1 MTVRES
7 MGFKRAPYFT
17 TRKVEGE
24 DSLTGKISGRSDA
37 VFIRNKYQTEL
48 DNAHAAIVNM
58 VHRTENNLA
67 TLKGAYDNSQRLK
80 KNIEAHLEERKM
92 LYQSLENLLANEKG
106 HEKEM
111 WFETLKTRVQ
121 EVKDRNI
128 TVFQKSK
135 DSDVESMNIG
145 SSLDYPK
152 QYPDSKIK
160 ERYEKILND
169 IEWKEKEVR
178 KEKEKYYSE
187 VATYNNSLSFFEKDI
202 LKSEDKFAAYDS
214 ILKEGTQK
222 LQNCR
227 YHGSILHKLSS
238 EKSKDEISLDTL
250 THRIDQFRNTLEL
263 IKRDLSQYQGKKFV
277 EMQY

>member
-1 MTVRES
+1 

>member
-1 MTVRES
+1 

-24 DSLTGKISGRSDA
+24 DSLTGKITGRSDA

-58 VHRTENNLA
+58 VHRTENNLS

-222 LQNCR
+222 LQGCR

>member
-1 MTVRES
+1 MA
-7 MGFKRAPYFT
+7 FKRAPYFT
-17 TRKVEGE
+17 TKKVDGE
-24 DSLTGKISGRSDA
+24 DSVTGKITGRSDA

-58 VHRTENNLA
+58 VHRTENNLS

-111 WFETLKTRVQ
+111 WFETLKSRVQ

-128 TVFQKSK
+128 TIFQKSK

-160 ERYEKILND
+160 QRYEKILTD

-214 ILKEGTQK
+214 ILREGMQK
-222 LQNCR
+222 LQGCR
-227 YHGSILHKLSS
+227 YHGGILYKLSS
-238 EKSKDEISLDTL
+238 EKSKDEITLDTL
-250 THRIDQFRNTLEL
+250 SHRVDQFRNTLEL

>member
-1 MTVRES
+1 
-7 MGFKRAPYFT
+7 MGFKRVPHNA
-17 TRKVEGE
+17 TRKVDGEEGVVGRI
-24 DSLTGKISGRSDA
+24 TGRSDV
-37 VFIRNKYQTEL
+37 VFLRNKYQTEL
-48 DNAHAAIVNM
+48 DNAHAALVNM
-58 VHRTENNLA
+58 VHYIEEDMKN
-67 TLKGAYDNSQRLK
+67 LKGAYDNSKRLN

-92 LYQSLENLLANEKG
+92 LYQSLENLLTNEKG

-111 WFETLKTRVQ
+111 WFETLKSRIQ

-145 SSLDYPK
+145 STLDYPK

-160 ERYEKILND
+160 QRYEKILTD
-169 IEWKEKEVR
+169 IEAKEKEVR

-187 VATYNNSLSFFEKDI
+187 VSNYNYYLSFFEKHI
-202 LKSEDKFAAYDS
+202 QKAEAKFTAYDQV
-214 ILKEGTQK
+214 LKEGTQK
-222 LQNCR
+222 IQECR
-227 YHGSILHKLSS
+227 YHGGILYNLSS
-238 EKSKDEISLDTL
+238 AKAKDEVNLDTL
-250 THRIDQFRNTLEL
+250 SHRVDQFKNTLEI